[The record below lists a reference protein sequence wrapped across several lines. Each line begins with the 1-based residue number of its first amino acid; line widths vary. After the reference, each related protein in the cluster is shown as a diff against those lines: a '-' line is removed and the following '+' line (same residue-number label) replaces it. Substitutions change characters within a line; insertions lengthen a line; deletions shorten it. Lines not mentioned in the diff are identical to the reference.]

1 MELFSIRIQRT
12 FQLVSTDSIYVCSKT
27 QTVTNDIHHTVKIKP
42 RRWGLGITAGYG
54 FGKDGFSPAV
64 IAGIS
69 YRIW

>member
-1 MELFSIRIQRT
+1 MYDEAT
-12 FQLVSTDSIYVCSKT
+12 YHGK
-27 QTVTNDIHHTVKIKP
+27 KP

-64 IAGIS
+64 VAGIS